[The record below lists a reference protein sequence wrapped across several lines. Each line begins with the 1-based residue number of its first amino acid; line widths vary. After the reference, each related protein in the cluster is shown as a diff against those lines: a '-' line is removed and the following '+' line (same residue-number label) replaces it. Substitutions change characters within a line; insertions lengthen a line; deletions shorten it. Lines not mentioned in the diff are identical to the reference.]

1 MIKDLA
7 LIILNYN
14 SADDTIICVR
24 KLIEFDE
31 PYHIII
37 VDNQSTDNSLMKITA
52 AVGPYKN
59 IDIIQ
64 SKNNGGYSAGNN
76 YGIRFAKE
84 KYNVRYVAILNPDVL
99 IPDINVFT
107 RLLDVL
113 ERNERVAVIGA
124 SVINAENEYNPNL
137 SCWNIPSPKD
147 LVLDH
152 FLLNRRK
159 FKSRNF
165 KLIEKAVAQVECVA
179 GCFFI
184 ARLEALENVG
194 LLDEN
199 VFLYNEENILG
210 IKLKKAGYIE
220 AVALDV
226 FYIHNHKYKR
236 RTVDVSFRKKI
247 QTTSN
252 GYHSRKYLCSKYY
265 SKRYLPFLWCVEQL
279 NKCYLIVA
287 YFKNKV
293 ANWRRCG

>member
-1 MIKDLA
+1 MINDLA

-14 SADDTIICVR
+14 SADDTITCVR
-24 KLIEFDE
+24 KLIEFEE
-31 PYHIII
+31 PYHIIV
-37 VDNQSTDNSLMKITA
+37 VDNQSTDNSLMKITT
-52 AVGPYKN
+52 AVGMNKN

-64 SKNNGGYSAGNN
+64 SKSNGGYSAGNN
-76 YGIRFAKE
+76 RGIRFAKE

-124 SVINAENEYNPNL
+124 SVVNAENEYNPNL

-152 FLLNRRK
+152 FLLNKRK

-184 ARLEALENVG
+184 ARLESLENVG

-210 IKLKKAGYIE
+210 IKLKKSGYIE
-220 AVALDV
+220 TVALDV

-236 RTVDVSFRKKI
+236 TVDVSFKFRLH
-247 QTTSN
+247 QMDTNQENT
-252 GYHSRKYLCSKYY
+252 CA
-265 SKRYLPFLWCVEQL
+265 L
-279 NKCYLIVA
+279 NIMPKDICHFFGVLSS
-287 YFKNKV
+287 
-293 ANWRRCG
+293 

>member
-1 MIKDLA
+1 MINDLA

-14 SADDTIICVR
+14 SADDTITCVR
-24 KLIEFDE
+24 KLIEFEE
-31 PYHIII
+31 PYHIIV
-37 VDNQSTDNSLMKITA
+37 VDNQSTDNSLMKITT
-52 AVGPYKN
+52 AVGMNKN

-64 SKNNGGYSAGNN
+64 SKSNGGYSAGNN
-76 YGIRFAKE
+76 RGIRFAKE

-124 SVINAENEYNPNL
+124 SIVNAENEYNPNL

-147 LVLDH
+147 LVLDQ
-152 FLLNRRK
+152 FLLNKRK

-184 ARLEALENVG
+184 ARLESLENVG

-210 IKLKKAGYIE
+210 IKLKEAGYIE
-220 AVALDV
+220 AVALGV
-226 FYIHNHKYKR
+226 FYIHNHKYA
-236 RTVDVSFRKKI
+236 RTVDVSFKKKI

-252 GYHSRKYLCSKYY
+252 GYRSRKYLCSKYY
-265 SKRYLPFLWCVEQL
+265 SKRCLPFLWCVEQL
-279 NKCYLIVA
+279 NKCYLVGA
-287 YFKNKV
+287 YFKNKIV
-293 ANWRRCG
+293 DWRK

>member
-14 SADDTIICVR
+14 SADDTIACIG
-24 KLIEFDE
+24 KLIEFDQ
-31 PYHIII
+31 PYHIIV
-37 VDNQSTDNSLMKITA
+37 VDNQSTDNSLMQITA
-52 AVGPYKN
+52 AVGSYKN

-84 KYNVRYVAILNPDVL
+84 KYHVRYVAILNPDVL

-137 SCWNIPSPKD
+137 SCWNIPSSKD

-236 RTVDVSFRKKI
+236 TVDVSFRKKI

-252 GYHSRKYLCSKYY
+252 GYRSRKYLCSKYY
-265 SKRYLPFLWCVEQL
+265 SKSYLPFLWCVEQL

>member
-1 MIKDLA
+1 MINDLA

-14 SADDTIICVR
+14 SADDTITCVR
-24 KLIEFDE
+24 KLIEFE
-31 PYHIII
+31 EQYHIIV
-37 VDNQSTDNSLMKITA
+37 VDNQSTDNSLMKITI
-52 AVGPYKN
+52 AVGMNKN

-64 SKNNGGYSAGNN
+64 SKSNGGYSAGNN
-76 YGIRFAKE
+76 RGIRFAKE

-99 IPDINVFT
+99 IPDINTFT

-124 SVINAENEYNPNL
+124 SVVNAENEYNPNL
-137 SCWNIPSPKD
+137 SFWDIPSPKD

-152 FLLNRRK
+152 FLLNKRK

-184 ARLEALENVG
+184 ARLESLENVG

-210 IKLKKAGYIE
+210 IKLKEAGYIE

-236 RTVDVSFRKKI
+236 TVDVSFKKKI
-247 QTTSN
+247 QTTTN
-252 GYHSRKYLCSKYY
+252 GYRSRTYLCSKYY
-265 SKRYLPFLWCVEQL
+265 SKRYLPFLWCVERL
-279 NKCYLIVA
+279 NKCYLVGA
-287 YFKNKV
+287 YFKNKIID
-293 ANWRRCG
+293 WRK